1 MIKII
6 IVLIQG
12 GIILLKEIANTVRGL
27 SADIVEKANSGH
39 PGMPIGCADIGS
51 LLFGEIMDLD
61 GSSPEWPDRDRF
73 VLSAG
78 HGSAFLYS
86 FLHLSGFDLSMDDL
100 KSFRQLNSRT
110 PGHPEYGYTDGV
122 ETTTGPLGQGF
133 ANAVGMAVAEKMMA
147 SKYNKGQYNI
157 VDHYT
162 YTILG
167 DGCMMEGIS
176 SEAASLAGHLGL
188 GKLIAVYDD
197 NSISIEGSTDIT
209 FTENVA
215 DRFKAYGWHV
225 VEDVDGH
232 DISDLRKAF
241 KEAKENKERP
251 SLIIAKTHIAYGSP
265 NKQDSS
271 SAHGAPLGEEEVR
284 LLKEHFDLPADK
296 KFYIPEAVKDFF
308 EKRADEMNKKS
319 SEWQEKFKSWAG
331 ENPELKEEWDK
342 AFNLDIP
349 SNLEEKIMEID
360 IKTPI
365 ATRKVSGAVLEETA
379 ESLTYLVGGSA
390 DLAPSNKTYLDKYGE
405 IQNNDY
411 SGRNFRFGV
420 REHAMGAVVNGI
432 SLHRGL
438 RPFAATFLVFSDYM
452 RPAIRLAAL
461 MKQPVIYVFTHDSIY
476 IGEDGPTHQP
486 VEHVESLRLIPGL
499 KVLRPADEEETKA
512 AWMEAV
518 ENTDGPTALI
528 LTRQSLPH
536 LEKYQGLDNFDQGA
550 YFLSDPQD
558 ADIIIFASGSE
569 VSLAAETAEKL
580 QRENVKAAV
589 MSVPEKTKFMN
600 SEDKIDFPDVKLKV
614 AIEAGVGSGWW
625 KLVDKDGLIISVEDF
640 GISGPGSEVGA
651 ALGFDSDQIVEKI
664 KNRLK

>member
-1 MIKII
+1 M
-6 IVLIQG
+6 
-12 GIILLKEIANTVRGL
+12 LKKIANTVRGL

-39 PGMPIGCADIGS
+39 PGMPIGCADIGA

-61 GSSPEWPDRDRF
+61 GGSPDWPDRDRF

-86 FLHLSGFDLSMDDL
+86 FLHLNGFDISMEDL

-110 PGHPEYGYTDGV
+110 PGHPEYGETEGV

-133 ANAVGMAVAEKMMA
+133 ANAVGMAAAERMLA
-147 SKYNKGQYNI
+147 SKYNTDKYEI
-157 VDHYT
+157 VDHFT

-188 GKLIAVYDD
+188 GKLIAIYDD
-197 NSISIEGSTDIT
+197 NSISIEGNTEIT

-232 DISDLRKAF
+232 DISELRNALE
-241 KEAKENKERP
+241 EAKRDKEKP

-271 SAHGAPLGEEEVR
+271 SAHGAPLGEDEIKM
-284 LLKEHFDLPADK
+284 LKENFDLPADK
-296 KFYIPEAVKDFF
+296 KFYIPEAVKEFF
-308 EKRADEMNKKS
+308 QKRADEMEKKS
-319 SEWQEKFKSWAG
+319 SGWEEKFKLWAS
-331 ENPELKEEWDK
+331 ENPELKQEWDR
-342 AFNLDIP
+342 AFKLDTP
-349 SNLEEKIMEID
+349 SDLKEKIMEMD
-360 IKTPI
+360 IKTPV
-365 ATRKVSGAVLEETA
+365 ATRKASGAVLKEVA
-379 ESLTYLVGGSA
+379 ESIPYLVGGSA
-390 DLAPSNKTYLDKYGE
+390 DLAPSTKTYLDKYGE
-405 IQNNDY
+405 IQNGDY

-432 SLHRGL
+432 SLHKGL

-461 MKQPVIYVFTHDSIY
+461 MKQPIIYVFTHDSIY

-518 ENTDGPTALI
+518 ENTDGPTALV

-536 LEKYQGLDNFDQGA
+536 LEKYQGIDNFDSGA

-558 ADIIIFASGSE
+558 AEIVVYASGSE
-569 VSLAAETAEKL
+569 VSLAVETAEKL
-580 QRENVKAAV
+580 KEENVKTAV

-600 SEDKIDFPDVKLKV
+600 SEDKIDLPNVKLKV

-625 KLVDKDGLIISVEDF
+625 KLIGEDGLIISVEDF

-651 ALGFDSDQIVEKI
+651 ALGFTADQIIQKI
-664 KNRLK
+664 KNKLK